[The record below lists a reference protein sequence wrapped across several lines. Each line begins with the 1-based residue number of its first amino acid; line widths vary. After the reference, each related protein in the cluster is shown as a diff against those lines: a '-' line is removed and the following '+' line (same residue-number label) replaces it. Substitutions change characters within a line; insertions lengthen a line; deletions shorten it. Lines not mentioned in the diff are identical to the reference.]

1 MLCAAVLVGCI
12 AASAQESCSN
22 LPAQLGRQGA
32 AAVVWKSDVL
42 VVGGSHT
49 PSCMSQNITHY
60 DDVLSLQSGE
70 WVTLAHLGVE
80 NQRTHH
86 AAVVI
91 SDVLYVLGGYG
102 GPDNAPIGNAL
113 ASVISL
119 DLTSPRTPAQQL
131 KPLPG
136 GPTTNL
142 GAAAHLG
149 SLYVAGGYRYPPGA
163 PHAAP
168 TNEVWSYDTATQA
181 WTARAPMPTAR
192 AALGVA
198 ALLLPQHS
206 FPRSGQS
213 TGARMHP
220 SANGE
225 TALFAVG
232 GFSRSITTPSKYTP
246 LNAVE
251 VYHVESDTWYSSC
264 WINMTHVRKP
274 MGGVMANPLSRAAT
288 GVDIAAI
295 MPAAT
300 LATTLHPRFGAIDDD
315 HLGRTHA
322 PSSAPLRRGQL
333 SMA

>member
-1 MLCAAVLVGCI
+1 MP
-12 AASAQESCSN
+12 
-22 LPAQLGRQGA
+22 PALR
-32 AAVVWKSDVL
+32 
-42 VVGGSHT
+42 
-49 PSCMSQNITHY
+49 
-60 DDVLSLQSGE
+60 
-70 WVTLAHLGVE
+70 
-80 NQRTHH
+80 
-86 AAVVI
+86 
-91 SDVLYVLGGYG
+91 
-102 GPDNAPIGNAL
+102 
-113 ASVISL
+113 
-119 DLTSPRTPAQQL
+119 L

-232 GFSRSITTPSKYTP
+232 GFSRSITIPSKYTP

-251 VYHVESDTWYSSC
+251 VYHVESDTWYRWAELPSPRSTL
-264 WINMTHVRKP
+264 NVVPATVRGKP
-274 MGGVMANPLSRAAT
+274 IVVAVGGNNATADLCFNGTSILQRDVLALDPSQAAAGWRAVAT
-288 GVDIAAI
+288 WSAPRGYTAA
-295 MPAAT
+295 AAVGDTVTIVGGYNGTIDSVSVSQLNLT
-300 LATTLHPRFGAIDDD
+300 LAQWIECE
-315 HLGRTHA
+315 
-322 PSSAPLRRGQL
+322 SSN
-333 SMA
+333 